1 MYYDITESGRRI
13 KEMRKKAG
21 YTQAELAE
29 KLGITPD
36 GMSSIERGKNGVSVD
51 LFGVMAE
58 VLGSSVDYL
67 AYGVSPMALTEQEI
81 RVIMAMREM

>member
-21 YTQAELAE
+21 YTQAELAD

-36 GMSSIERGKNGVSVD
+36 GMSSI
-51 LFGVMAE
+51 
-58 VLGSSVDYL
+58 
-67 AYGVSPMALTEQEI
+67 
-81 RVIMAMREM
+81 

>member
-13 KEMRKKAG
+13 KEMRKEAG

-29 KLGITPD
+29 KLGITSD

-67 AYGVSPMALTEQEI
+67 AYGVSTMVLTEQEI

>member
-1 MYYDITESGRRI
+1 MYYDITGSGRRI
-13 KEMRKKAG
+13 KEMRKEAG

-67 AYGVSPMALTEQEI
+67 AYGVSTMVLTEQEI

>member
-13 KEMRKKAG
+13 KEMRKEAG

-36 GMSSIERGKNGVSVD
+36 GMSSIEREKNGVSVD

-67 AYGVSPMALTEQEI
+67 AYGVSTMVLTEQEI

>member
-1 MYYDITESGRRI
+1 MYYDLTESGRRI

-29 KLGITPD
+29 KLGITSD

-67 AYGVSPMALTEQEI
+67 AYGVSTMVLTEQEI